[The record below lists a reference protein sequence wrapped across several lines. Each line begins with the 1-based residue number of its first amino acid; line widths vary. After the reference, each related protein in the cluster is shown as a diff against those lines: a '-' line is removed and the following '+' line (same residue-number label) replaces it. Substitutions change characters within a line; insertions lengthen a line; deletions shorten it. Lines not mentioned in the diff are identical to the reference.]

1 MLRALTSL
9 SGTFA
14 LNVDVAPLP
23 VLLQRAALLVAAT
36 AVVALEGLLDCE
48 RQKLQKITKQAHT
61 QRKKTN
67 PITTTTVTG
76 DTETM
81 ISWSGCA
88 QKLIRMRIVFTYDSR
103 KLKANEFE
111 MKKTG
116 WLFAGCH
123 WKAESAEGERRC
135 AKHRR
140 TSALCVR
147 VKRTCGRRVPEW
159 VRRCPLRASRRRQ
172 A

>member
-1 MLRALTSL
+1 MIVDRCRVGPMIVLCFCKRGQMLLALTSL
-9 SGTFA
+9 GGTFA

-36 AVVALEGLLDCE
+36 AVVALEGLLYCE

-61 QRKKTN
+61 HRKKTN

-88 QKLIRMRIVFTYDSR
+88 QKLIRMRIVFAYDSR
-103 KLKANEFE
+103 KLKANEFV
-111 MKKTG
+111 
-116 WLFAGCH
+116 FA
-123 WKAESAEGERRC
+123 K
-135 AKHRR
+135 
-140 TSALCVR
+140 
-147 VKRTCGRRVPEW
+147 
-159 VRRCPLRASRRRQ
+159 
-172 A
+172 